1 MHPTIKQKIDSLP
14 EAPGS
19 YQMLDENNRIIYVG
33 KAKNLRSRV
42 RSYFTGSHD
51 QKTQSLVANIRDFTY
66 IVTAS
71 ELEAFLL
78 ELSLIKEHS
87 PRYNIM
93 LMDDKTYPHIAITDE
108 THPRLLITRSIDQK
122 NINIFGPF
130 PDARS
135 ARETLAL
142 LNRVYPFRKCDV
154 MPKKYCL
161 YYHIGQCL
169 GPCENDVAPQTY
181 QPMIEGVRKLL
192 QGHIKE
198 LIEDLTRKM
207 QEASDQW
214 VYEKAKEYRDTID
227 AVQKTVLKQ
236 SVIFQDA
243 GDRDIIAYHTYD
255 HYMAISILF
264 MRQGRILFSENQVVT
279 YYQDPISAF
288 LDYVAQFY
296 DHHSL
301 PKEVLLPSSAPLDL
315 IGPLLNDRARS
326 PQKGKKAELV
336 KLAHDNAR
344 IHLEANLS
352 TYLKQHDKTI
362 GAIVKLGE
370 ILNIPT
376 PERIEAFDNSNLFGE
391 AAVSAMVVFSQGLPE
406 KKGYRKYKV
415 KSITQPDDYH
425 TMQEVVYRRYQ
436 RLLVEGGKM
445 PDLIITD
452 GGRTQY
458 QATKEVIDQLYLE
471 IPVIGLKKD
480 EHHRTHAIVTE
491 TDEWIIDRH
500 DMLYLLLN
508 KIQEEA
514 HRFAISFHRNLQS
527 KKIYASILNAIPS
540 IGSKTKMKLLQQFKT
555 IENIVSAT
563 DEELKQLGL
572 NQKQIENLRIA
583 LVKT

>member
-1 MHPTIKQKIDSLP
+1 M
-14 EAPGS
+14 
-19 YQMLDENNRIIYVG
+19 
-33 KAKNLRSRV
+33 
-42 RSYFTGSHD
+42 
-51 QKTQSLVANIRDFTY
+51 
-66 IVTAS
+66 
-71 ELEAFLL
+71 
-78 ELSLIKEHS
+78 
-87 PRYNIM
+87 
-93 LMDDKTYPHIAITDE
+93 
-108 THPRLLITRSIDQK
+108 
-122 NINIFGPF
+122 
-130 PDARS
+130 
-135 ARETLAL
+135 
-142 LNRVYPFRKCDV
+142 
-154 MPKKYCL
+154 
-161 YYHIGQCL
+161 
-169 GPCENDVAPQTY
+169 
-181 QPMIEGVRKLL
+181 
-192 QGHIKE
+192 
-198 LIEDLTRKM
+198 
-207 QEASDQW
+207 
-214 VYEKAKEYRDTID
+214 
-227 AVQKTVLKQ
+227 
-236 SVIFQDA
+236 
-243 GDRDIIAYHTYD
+243 
-255 HYMAISILF
+255 
-264 MRQGRILFSENQVVT
+264 T

-336 KLAHDNAR
+336 KLAQDNAR

-500 DMLYLLLN
+500 DMLYVLLN